1 MTAENWPEI
10 IYPIRQVY
18 FIRTSSGVFETET
31 GQIQAFA
38 RGGTKW
44 VATLDFRLDQGRG
57 RILESL
63 IARLNGPT
71 GKVFVPDFRRMKTR
85 PITQSMDDYAEE
97 IGSTFFS
104 DRYDFK
110 DMTQE
115 EGLLTTE
122 EPVPMGLEEN
132 LLFAFDFLTA
142 LLVFPDGVFLI
153 TEAGEDLLGENV
165 GIPFISEDEQINVTV
180 DFGAPLEIGTEEGFI
195 FDIFTSERI
204 AVQVGG
210 GFFEGEGQPVL
221 IGGAHDRVSFDGMAP
236 YLEGILYQ
244 GESLGTSP
252 GRTHLIL
259 FEAGTD
265 INGYGRAFVA
275 PNIREAVVVQDL
287 KTGGAQ
293 VVMQLIDD
301 DAGRN
306 DTTSRISLSTY
317 QLRLEEVL
325 P

>member
-1 MTAENWPEI
+1 MSAEDWPEN
-10 IYPIRQVY
+10 IYPIQQVY
-18 FIRTSSGVFETET
+18 FIRPSSGIFDGMNE
-31 GQIQAFA
+31 QIQAFS
-38 RGGTKW
+38 RGGERW
-44 VATLDFRLDQGRG
+44 IATLDFRLDQGRA
-57 RILESL
+57 RTLESL

-71 GKVFVPDFRRMKTR
+71 GKVLVPDFRRMKVR

-97 IGSTFFS
+97 IGSTFFN
-104 DRYDFK
+104 DRYDFS

-132 LLFAFDFLTA
+132 LLFAFDFETA
-142 LLVFPDGVFLI
+142 LLVFPDGVLLL
-153 TEAGEDLLGENV
+153 TEADEDLLGENV
-165 GIPFISEDEQINVTV
+165 GIPFITEDEQTNVTV

-195 FDIFTSERI
+195 FDIYTSEKI

-210 GFFEGEGQPVL
+210 GFFEGAGQPVL
-221 IGGAHDRVSFDGMAP
+221 VGGAHDRVSFDGLPP
-236 YLEGILYQ
+236 YLTGILFA
-244 GESLGTSP
+244 GESLATSP
-252 GRTHLIL
+252 GRAHLVL
-259 FEAGTD
+259 FETGTD

-275 PNIREAVVVQDL
+275 PNIREAVVIQDL

-293 VVMQLIDD
+293 VVMRLSDN

-306 DTTSRISLSTY
+306 DTARAISLSTY
-317 QLRLEEVL
+317 QLRFEEIL

>member
-1 MTAENWPEI
+1 MSAEDWPEI

-18 FIRTSSGVFETET
+18 FIRPNSGKFE
-31 GQIQAFA
+31 GFSGHLQAFA
-38 RGGTKW
+38 RNGEKW
-44 VATLDFRLDQGRG
+44 IATLDFRLDQGRA

-71 GKVFVPDFRRMKTR
+71 GKVLVPDFRRMETR
-85 PITQSMDDYAEE
+85 PIAESMDEYAEKV
-97 IGSTFFS
+97 GSTFFN
-104 DRYDFK
+104 DRYDFS

-132 LLFAFDFLTA
+132 LLFAFDFETA
-142 LLVFPDGVFLI
+142 LLIFPDGVFLL

-165 GIPFISEDEQINVTV
+165 GIPFITEDALINVTV
-180 DFGAPLEIGTEEGFI
+180 DFGAPLEIGTEEGFV
-195 FDIFTSERI
+195 FDIFTSEKI

-210 GFFEGEGQPVL
+210 GFFEGAGQPQLV
-221 IGGAHDRVSFDGMAP
+221 GGAHNRISFDGLPP
-236 YLEGILYQ
+236 YLDAVLFQ

-252 GRTHLIL
+252 GRAHLIL

-265 INGYGRAFVA
+265 INGYGKAFIA
-275 PNIREAVVVQDL
+275 PRIREAVLVQDL

-293 VVMQLIDD
+293 VVMRLSED

-306 DTTSRISLSTY
+306 ETNSRISLSTY

>member
-1 MTAENWPEI
+1 MSAEDWPEN
-10 IYPIRQVY
+10 IYPIQQVY
-18 FIRTSSGVFETET
+18 FIRPFSGIFDGMN
-31 GQIQAFA
+31 GQIQAFP
-38 RGGTKW
+38 RGGERW
-44 VATLDFRLDQGRG
+44 LATLDFRLDQGRA
-57 RILESL
+57 RTIESL

-71 GKVFVPDFRRMKTR
+71 GKVLVPDFRRMKTR

-97 IGSTFFS
+97 IGSTFFT

-110 DMTQE
+110 DMTEE

-132 LLFAFDFLTA
+132 LLFAFDFETA
-142 LLVFPDGVFLI
+142 LLIFPDGVFLL

-195 FDIFTSERI
+195 FDIFTAEKI

-210 GFFEGEGQPVL
+210 GFFEGAGQPVL
-221 IGGAHDRVSFDGMAP
+221 VGGAYNRVSFDGLAP
-236 YLEGILYQ
+236 NLTGILWA

-252 GRTHLIL
+252 GRAHLIL
-259 FEAGTD
+259 FETGTD
-265 INGYGRAFVA
+265 LNGYGQAFVA

-293 VVMQLIDD
+293 VVMRLSDD
-301 DAGRN
+301 NAGRN
-306 DTTSRISLSTY
+306 DTTRAISLSTY